1 LEHPLHL
8 ANFIISEMELILG
21 EWEAFARTIKPAS
34 SKMDTTELR
43 DHAELMLKFIAK
55 DLNTAQTRV
64 EQRTKSH
71 GLAARN
77 IGDSGEEHGLN
88 RLESKFTME
97 QLFSE
102 YRALRSS
109 VLRLWKDAHPSPEI
123 SDFEDMIRF
132 NEAVDQLIAS
142 SVFSFTDAQRQAEET
157 EGRRRTQFLAM
168 LGHELR
174 NPLSPI
180 ITASSLLKMAKGN
193 EKVIDSASDV
203 IARQVTHMAGL
214 IDDLLE
220 ISRVTRGQIEV
231 KLDDVEIEQV
241 FIDAVEQVMPQIE
254 ARGHRFEMQVL
265 PRPTVVRCD
274 KKRLV
279 QVIANLLRNAVKYT
293 PNGGQVQLKSV
304 LHEDEVVITIEDN
317 GIGMP
322 AEFISHAF
330 ELFAQVE
337 STSDRADGG
346 LGLGLALV
354 RTLVQLHG
362 GKVACFS
369 EGPGKGSQFTVWL
382 PRQQDNGTLKSK
394 LS

>member
-1 LEHPLHL
+1 LERPLQL
-8 ANFIISEMELILG
+8 ANFIISEMELILS

-34 SKMDTTELR
+34 SKMDVTELR

-55 DLNTAQTRV
+55 DLTTAQTRV
-64 EQRTKSH
+64 EQRSKSH

-77 IGDSGEEHGLN
+77 IRDSGEEHGLS

-142 SVFSFTDAQRQAEET
+142 SVLSFTNAQQEAEET
-157 EGRRRTQFLAM
+157 ERRRRTQFLAM

-180 ITASSLLKMAKGN
+180 ITASTLLKMAKGN

-203 IARQVTHMAGL
+203 IVRQVTHMAGL

-241 FIDAVEQVMPQIE
+241 INDAIEQVTPQIE
-254 ARGHRFEMQVL
+254 ARGHRFAVQGL
-265 PRPTVVRCD
+265 PRPTVVRGD

-293 PNGGQVQLKSV
+293 PNGGQVQLRSV
-304 LHEDEVVITIEDN
+304 LHEDEVVITVEDN

-322 AEFISHAF
+322 AEFIPHAF

-337 STSDRADGG
+337 PTSDRADGG

-354 RTLVQLHG
+354 STLVQLHG
-362 GKVACFS
+362 GKVACSS
-369 EGPGKGSQFTVWL
+369 EGPGKGSQFAVWL

-394 LS
+394 PS

>member
-1 LEHPLHL
+1 LERPLHL
-8 ANFIISEMELILG
+8 ADFIISEMELILE

-34 SKMDTTELR
+34 SKMDVIELR
-43 DHAELMLKFIAK
+43 DHAELMLKFISK

-64 EQRTKSH
+64 EQRRKSH

-77 IGDSGEEHGLN
+77 IQDSGEEHGLN

-109 VLRLWKDAHPSPEI
+109 VLRLWKDAHPSPDI
-123 SDFEDMIRF
+123 LDLEDMIRF

-142 SVFSFTDAQRQAEET
+142 SVFSFTNAQREAEEI
-157 EGRRRTQFLAM
+157 EEQRRTQFLAM

-193 EKVIDSASDV
+193 EKVIDSASNV
-203 IARQVTHMAGL
+203 ITRQVTHMAGL

-220 ISRVTRGQIEV
+220 ISRVTRGQIEL
-231 KLDDVEIEQV
+231 KLDDVEMEQVINDAIEQV
-241 FIDAVEQVMPQIE
+241 TPQIE
-254 ARGHRFEMQVL
+254 AREHRFEVRGL
-265 PRPTVVRCD
+265 PRSTVVRCD

-279 QVIANLLRNAVKYT
+279 QVIANLLSNAIKYT
-293 PNGGQVQLKSV
+293 PNGGRVQLRSV
-304 LHEDEVVITIEDN
+304 LHEDEVVITVEDN
-317 GIGMP
+317 GVGMP
-322 AEFISHAF
+322 SEFIPHAF

-337 STSDRADGG
+337 PNSDRAEGG

-354 RTLVQLHG
+354 KTLVQLHG
-362 GKVACFS
+362 GKVACSS
-369 EGPGKGSQFTVWL
+369 EGFGKGSQFTVWL
-382 PRQQDNGTLKSK
+382 PRHQDNGTLRSK
-394 LS
+394 PS

>member
-8 ANFIISEMELILG
+8 ANFIISDMELILK
-21 EWEAFARTIKPAS
+21 EWEAFARTITPAS
-34 SKMDTTELR
+34 LKMDTTELR

-55 DLNTAQTRV
+55 DISTAQTRV

-71 GLAARN
+71 GLAARSMQ
-77 IGDSGEEHGLN
+77 DSGEEHGLN

-97 QLFSE
+97 QLCSE

-132 NEAVDQLIAS
+132 NEAVDQLVAS
-142 SVFSFTDAQRQAEET
+142 SVFSFTNAQREAEET
-157 EGRRRTQFLAM
+157 ERRRRTQFLAM

-180 ITASSLLKMAKGN
+180 ITASSVLKMAKGN
-193 EKVIDSASDV
+193 EKVIDNASNV

-220 ISRVTRGQIEV
+220 IARVTRGQIEV

-241 FIDAVEQVMPQIE
+241 INDAIEQVTPQIE
-254 ARGHRFEMQVL
+254 ARGHRFDVQRL
-265 PRPTVVRCD
+265 PKPTVVRCD
-274 KKRLV
+274 KKRLI
-279 QVIANLLRNAVKYT
+279 QVIANLLTNAVKYT
-293 PNGGQVQLKSV
+293 PDGGRVQLSSV
-304 LHEDEVVITIEDN
+304 LHENEVVITVEDN
-317 GIGMP
+317 GVGMP
-322 AEFISHAF
+322 PEFVPHAF
-330 ELFAQVE
+330 DLFAQVE
-337 STSDRADGG
+337 PTSDRAAGG

-354 RTLVQLHG
+354 KTLVQLHG
-362 GKVACFS
+362 GKVACS
-369 EGPGKGSQFTVWL
+369 SKGLGKGSRFTVWL
-382 PRQQDNGTLKSK
+382 PRQQDSGTLKSK
-394 LS
+394 PS